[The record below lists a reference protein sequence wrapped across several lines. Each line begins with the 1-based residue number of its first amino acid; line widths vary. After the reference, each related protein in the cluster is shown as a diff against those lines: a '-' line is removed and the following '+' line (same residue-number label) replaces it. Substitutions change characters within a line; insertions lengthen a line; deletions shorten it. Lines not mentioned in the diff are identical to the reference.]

1 MRCAWQWSPV
11 EASAGAARTPCGP
24 APMLALRA
32 PHQLSAEWHRRCCG
46 HARPPVRTAGCL
58 AAAVDVRATASAEAG
73 PLAAEP
79 HTFPRPAA
87 KADYSKATIKAR
99 IPPAQ
104 LARAVLFQAE
114 ANSADVTCSTR
125 TFAAATGDRRRGRG
139 LQCRQPDAEERSAG
153 RRVLGHQYGLAGA
166 PPPRTG
172 PCLLSAH
179 HHVCGARGCV
189 GGRESTC

>member
-1 MRCAWQWSPV
+1 MRCAWQWSAV
-11 EASAGAARTPCGP
+11 EGSAGAARTPCGP

-46 HARPPVRTAGCL
+46 HARPPVRTACCL

-87 KADYSKATIKAR
+87 KADYSKATIKAQ

-104 LARAVLFQAE
+104 LASAVLLQAE
-114 ANSADVTCSTR
+114 ANC
-125 TFAAATGDRRRGRG
+125 
-139 LQCRQPDAEERSAG
+139 
-153 RRVLGHQYGLAGA
+153 
-166 PPPRTG
+166 
-172 PCLLSAH
+172 
-179 HHVCGARGCV
+179 RGCHMQHQ
-189 GGRESTC
+189 GILGCCNR

>member
-1 MRCAWQWSPV
+1 MRCAWQWSAV
-11 EASAGAARTPCGP
+11 EGSAGAARTPCGP

-104 LARAVLFQAE
+104 LARAVLLQAE
-114 ANSADVTCSTR
+114 ANCRGCHMQHQETL
-125 TFAAATGDRRRGRG
+125 AAATGDRRRGRG
-139 LQCRQPDAEERSAG
+139 LQCRQPDAEERPAG
-153 RRVLGHQYGLAGA
+153 RRVLGNQHGLAGA
-166 PPPRTG
+166 PLPRTG
-172 PCLLSAH
+172 PCLPSAGH
-179 HHVCGARGCV
+179 HSRGACGCV
-189 GGRESTC
+189 GRI